1 MHLENVSS
9 SRLVIVMTGT
19 YVPLIFR
26 ASSNFSNLRGYVGLL
41 VGGSKVPRRNKGASF
56 RSLKFQRTRS
66 QNSRSRRKIF
76 ETRPDIFENFMNAA

>member
-1 MHLENVSS
+1 MGKGGIKKKPRCARRQLRRGDIEEGE
-9 SRLVIVMTGT
+9 IKG
-19 YVPLIFR
+19 
-26 ASSNFSNLRGYVGLL
+26 NLAEFAG
-41 VGGSKVPRRNKGASF
+41 KVPRRNKGASF